1 MRIAFSPSMLS
12 IALVAI
18 SLGFIVGLHSAV
30 LHPDVADRPGAR
42 PVPPSSTTMDLE
54 PSHENPYRR
63 GVLLLGVIVVV
74 VAIALGCWMRLEGEQ
89 GIEAVANTVVGL
101 GVVSLLLLAVQ
112 TAVVVFLPLLDTM
125 SQIP

>member
-18 SLGFIVGLHSAV
+18 SLGFIVGLHSTM

-42 PVPPSSTTMDLE
+42 SRLPGSTTIDLE
-54 PSHENPYRR
+54 PSHEQPYRSV
-63 GVLLLGVIVVV
+63 VLLLGVIAVGWAIVV
-74 VAIALGCWMRLEGEQ
+74 GCWTRLDGDQ
-89 GIEAVANTVVGL
+89 GIRTVANTLVGL
-101 GVVSLLLLAVQ
+101 GVMSLLLLAVE
-112 TAVVVFLPLLDTM
+112 TAIVLFMPLMDVM